1 MPLHHRH
8 HRFIRWVSVAIT
20 AGSLVYMAQR
30 SNLRADVTAEG
41 LSQITTATQELIRGI
56 DETRPV
62 VIHAYVSKDVPRE
75 YVAVRSRLLNILREV
90 KAIGGPGLTVRI
102 VEPALHSEEAQEA
115 IESYGITP
123 RPVVSREAGRVGESQ
138 VFLGLAVVSGPH
150 EEVLPFL
157 DRGLSVEYE
166 LVRALNTVTQEK
178 KKVVGVLRTDA
189 TIMGNFNLQAR
200 SQQPAWR
207 VVGELRKQYE
217 VRSLSPDAPIPE
229 DVDVLFV
236 PQLPSLSQPQMDHVK
251 TYIDAGLP
259 ALLTVDPLPLFDLR
273 LSPSEPK
280 LPPPGQNPMMGMQ
293 QPPSEPKGDYVGLL
307 NHVGISWDPTKI
319 ALDTENPHP
328 GFIDAPPHVIFVS
341 ERADGSAPF
350 AANADPIV
358 AGLSEVVVLF
368 GGVLAPVSGHEA
380 EFTPLLTSGPQ
391 SGFNTFDQMTT
402 KHILFGLQGPILP
415 TTRQMSPPEVLAAR
429 IAGGETSGDEGAKS
443 KNVIVVADLDMFGDQ
458 FFAMHE
464 RGGDIDGDGLDDIR
478 FDNVSFLMNAI
489 DALSGDEGLVD
500 LRKRRA
506 MYRRLTRVDDLTKD
520 ARKKRE
526 EAIQEANKTAEADLA
541 EAQAAL
547 DAAVKAV
554 NERSDLDETTKAV
567 MLKSAES
574 AENRRLAAKR
584 EVITRNKAK
593 MIARIEAEALREVD
607 AVQNRIRLIAVLLP
621 PIPALLMGAFI
632 FGRRRRRE
640 HEAIPS
646 ARKKASA

>member
-1 MPLHHRH
+1 MPLLHRH
-8 HRFIRWVSVAIT
+8 HRFIRWVSVAVT

-30 SNLRADVTAEG
+30 SNIRADVTAEG
-41 LSQITTATQELIRGI
+41 LSQITPATQELVRNIS
-56 DETRPV
+56 EERPV
-62 VIHAYVSKDVPRE
+62 VIHAYVSKEVPRE

-90 KAIGGPGLTVRI
+90 QAISGPGLTVRI

-115 IESYGITP
+115 IESYGIAP
-123 RPVVSREAGRVGESQ
+123 RPVLNREAGRVGESQ
-138 VFLGLAVVSGPH
+138 VFLGLALVSGPH

-189 TIMGNFNLQAR
+189 TIMGNFDLQAR
-200 SQQPAWR
+200 TQQPAWR
-207 VVGELRKQYE
+207 VVNELRKQYE
-217 VRSLSPDAPIPE
+217 VRSLSPEAPVPE

-236 PQLPSLSQPQMDHVK
+236 PQLSSLTQPQMDHVK
-251 TYIDAGLP
+251 AYVDAGQP
-259 ALLTVDPLPLFDLR
+259 ALLTVDPLPLFDLK
-273 LSPSEPK
+273 LSPSEPM

-293 QPPSEPKGDYVGLL
+293 QPPAEDKGDYVGLL
-307 NHVGISWDPTKI
+307 SHIGVDWDPMKI

-328 GFIDAPPHVIFVS
+328 GFLDAPPHVVFVS
-341 ERADGSAPF
+341 ERSDGSTPF
-350 AANADPIV
+350 GEGADPIV

-368 GGVLAPVSGHEA
+368 GGSLAAASGHEG
-380 EFTPLLTSGPQ
+380 EFTPLLTSGP
-391 SGFNTFDQMTT
+391 STGFNTFDEMTDR
-402 KHILFGLQGPILP
+402 HILFGVQGPIVP
-415 TTRQMSPPEVLAAR
+415 SKRTMTPPVVQAAR
-429 IAGGETSGDEGAKS
+429 IVGPESSGDDAKG

-520 ARKKRE
+520 ARTKRE
-526 EAIQEANKTAEADLA
+526 EAIQAANTTAETSLK

-554 NERSDLDETTKAV
+554 NERSDLDQTTKAV
-567 MLKSAES
+567 MLKSAEE

-584 EVITRNKAK
+584 EAVARDKAK
-593 MIARIEAEALREVD
+593 AIAKVEAEHLREVD
-607 AVQNRIRLIAVLLP
+607 AVQNEIRLMAVLLP
-621 PIPALLMGAFI
+621 PIPALFLGAII
-632 FGRRRRRE
+632 FGRKRRRE
-640 HEAIPS
+640 REAIPN
-646 ARKKASA
+646 ARKKA